1 MTGTA
6 SDMRLKGPDGQPVR
20 DELTLLAERLPFE
33 GARVLDLGCGA
44 ADKTRQ
50 LAQIT
55 GLAEIV
61 AAEVD
66 EVQHQKNLASAHS
79 DKIRFASFGAQDI
92 QAADHS
98 FDIVLMFK
106 SLHHVPN
113 AHLPAAMKE
122 IARVL
127 RPGGLAWFSEPVFDG
142 AFNEVLRLFHDE
154 SQVREAAFNTLRQAV
169 DQGMMAL
176 VSEDF
181 FDTALTLESFEQFDR
196 NVIQVTHTDHKV
208 GPELYQQIRA
218 AFEAHRT
225 DRGYTFTVPNRVD
238 VLQKPG

>member
-1 MTGTA
+1 MTGSA
-6 SDMRLKGPDGQPVR
+6 SDMRLKGSGDQPVR
-20 DELTLLAERLPFE
+20 DELALLTERLPFE

-50 LAQIT
+50 LAQNT
-55 GLAEIV
+55 ELAEVV

-66 EVQHQKNLASAHS
+66 EVQHRKNLASTHS
-79 DKIRFASFGAQDI
+79 KKIRFASFGAQDI
-92 QAADHS
+92 QAANDT

-113 AHLPAAMKE
+113 ALLPAAMQE

-127 RPGGLAWFSEPVFDG
+127 KPGGLAWFSEPVFDG

-154 SQVREAAFNTLRQAV
+154 SQVREAAFETLRQTV
-169 DQGMMAL
+169 DQGLMAL
-176 VSEDF
+176 VSEEF

-196 NVIQVTHTDHKV
+196 NVIQVTHTDHNV
-208 GPELYQQIRA
+208 GPALHEQIRR
-218 AFEAHRT
+218 AFEACRSEH
-225 DRGYTFTVPNRVD
+225 GYVFRVPNRVD
-238 VLQKPG
+238 VLRKPG